1 MKIAIS
7 GSGGIGKTT
16 LGRALAERLHLP
28 FLEENLEPL
37 VRAGAEL
44 HRRKQ
49 GAAASA
55 DVAASE
61 NNYLAAVDAWLADR
75 QHQQESHPDGF
86 VADRWALDILQRWL
100 LGGRS
105 EDDAKT
111 AALIRHVRAQANRLD
126 LVIVPPMLRLR
137 DETDNE
143 AGLRRISALGPRLLS
158 HALYCGLLEQLTQVP
173 RLYLAARP
181 TTVEQRVEQVLATI
195 ERLNRARG
203 SALPDAAQPARANRQ
218 ETP

>member
-1 MKIAIS
+1 VKIAIS

-28 FLEENLEPL
+28 FLEENLGAL
-37 VRAGAEL
+37 VRAGAEA
-44 HRRKQ
+44 RQ
-49 GAAASA
+49 QTQDAAAA
-55 DVAASE
+55 E
-61 NNYLAAVDAWLADR
+61 NAYLAAVDAWLADR
-75 QHQQESHPDGF
+75 QRQQATHPEGF

-100 LGGRS
+100 LGGRGD
-105 EDDAKT
+105 DDAKT
-111 AALIRHVRAQANRLD
+111 TALIRHVQAQAARLD

-158 HALYCGLLEQLTQVP
+158 HALYRGLLEQLTQVP

-195 ERLNRARG
+195 ERLNHPRRTGQPSRAK
-203 SALPDAAQPARANRQ
+203 QQ